1 MSRRWLV
8 AVSVTAHL
16 CILAG
21 VFVSGIWRLERLD
34 PGKPRFSLAV
44 QPPPP
49 PPAPAGGTKAPQLI
63 DFTPRPPKPVAKGPR
78 QPPTVRV
85 ETPPVTPP
93 PGEGSGN
100 GSGSGALTDPT
111 ATCTENCGDGPPV
124 DPVCGNGS
132 LEAGEQCDDGNT
144 TGGDGCSATC
154 RIEVKPPPPVPTLPS
169 SVLAGLRISGE
180 TQVHPDDITHN
191 QMIRDGVERVAGVV
205 KLCIAADG
213 SVGSARMLSP
223 TKYAAYDARLVAAVA
238 GWRYEPYRLNG
249 TPVAA
254 CSTVRFVYRLR

>member
-16 CILAG
+16 CILSG
-21 VFVSGIWRLERLD
+21 LFVSGIWRLERLE
-34 PGKPRFSLAV
+34 PGPRKFSLTV

-49 PPAPAGGTKAPQLI
+49 PPAPAGGSKAPQLL
-63 DFTPRPPKPVAKGPR
+63 DFKPLVPKPVAKGPR

-85 ETPPVTPP
+85 DPPPVAPP
-93 PGEGSGN
+93 PGEGSGS
-100 GSGSGALTDPT
+100 GSGSGDPKGLSL
-111 ATCTENCGDGPPV
+111 CTENCDGSDPV
-124 DPVCGNGS
+124 PPVCGNGS

-144 TGGDGCSATC
+144 TAGDGCSANC
-154 RIEVKPPPPVPTLPS
+154 RIEVKPPPPVPPTLPS

-180 TQVHPDDITHN
+180 TQVHPDEITHN
-191 QMIRDGVERVAGVV
+191 QMIRDGVGRVAGVV

-213 SVGSARMLSP
+213 SVGSARILAT
-223 TKYAAYDARLVAAVA
+223 TKYAGYDAALVAAVA

-249 TPVAA
+249 TPVPA
-254 CSTVRFVYRLR
+254 CSTVRFVYTLH

>member
-16 CILAG
+16 CILTG

-49 PPAPAGGTKAPQLI
+49 PPAPAGGVKAPQLI
-63 DFTPRPPKPVAKGPR
+63 DFTPKPPKPVAKGVR
-78 QPPTVRV
+78 QPQP
-85 ETPPVTPP
+85 EHDEPPPVTPTT
-93 PGEGSGN
+93 GGGGGSG
-100 GSGSGALTDPT
+100 GALSDPT
-111 ATCTENCGDGPPV
+111 ATCTENCAPDSPPAE
-124 DPVCGNGS
+124 PVCGNGS

-144 TGGDGCSATC
+144 TGGDGCSAAC

-180 TQVHPDDITHN
+180 TQVHPDDITHH

-213 SVGSARMLSP
+213 SVGSARTLTS
-223 TKYAAYDARLVAAVA
+223 TKYAAYDATLVAAVA

>member
-16 CILAG
+16 CILTG
-21 VFVSGIWRLERLD
+21 VFVSGIWRLERLE
-34 PGKPRFSLAV
+34 PGKHKFSLHV

-49 PPAPAGGTKAPQLI
+49 PPAPAGGAKAPQPL
-63 DFTPRPPKPVAKGPR
+63 DFKPLVPKPVVKGPH
-78 QPPTVRV
+78 QPVPQVD
-85 ETPPVTPP
+85 TPPQDQVRT
-93 PGEGSGN
+93 GDGD
-100 GSGSGALTDPT
+100 GSGSGSGDPNSLS
-111 ATCTENCGDGPPV
+111 TCTENCGDGPPAE
-124 DPVCGNGS
+124 PVCGNGS

-144 TGGDGCSATC
+144 TGGDGCSASC
-154 RIEVKPPPPVPTLPS
+154 RIEVKPAPPVPTLPA

-180 TQVHPDDITHN
+180 TQVHPDEITHN
-191 QMIRDGVERVAGVV
+191 QMIRDGVGRVAGVV

-213 SVGSARMLSP
+213 SVGSTRILAS
-223 TKYAAYDARLVAAVA
+223 TKYAAYDAALVAAVA

-254 CSTVRFVYRLR
+254 CSTVRFVYALH